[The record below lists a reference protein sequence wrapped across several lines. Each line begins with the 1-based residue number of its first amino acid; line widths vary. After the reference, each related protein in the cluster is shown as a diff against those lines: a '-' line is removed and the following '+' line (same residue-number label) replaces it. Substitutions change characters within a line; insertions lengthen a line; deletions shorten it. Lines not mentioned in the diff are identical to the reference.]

1 LSQWVPVWCSACV
14 GGVVLGSRIAD
25 LAAAMAVVEDDAHGI
40 VLTGPAGIG
49 KTRVARDAMRELVA
63 RDVVVAWVQATAMA
77 RRIPFGAMA
86 PYLPAVDDGS
96 DVLPILVTATRA
108 LRDLA
113 GGRRLVV
120 VVDDAPLL
128 DEGSTLLLAQ
138 SVAAGDVRMIA
149 TQRAGE
155 RLPDPLAR
163 LGLPRRELTALDVQS
178 VAALAESLAGGALA
192 PATTERLGRLSGGN
206 PLYLHELVLA
216 GHEAGAWSDSPEGLT
231 LDDRVGAASRLTELV
246 GSRFDGLAGDAAE
259 AVDLLAVGEPLGL
272 STLEGLTSP
281 AAVEHLDEAGL
292 VQIDVDGRRTQ
303 LRLAHPI
310 YTEVLRRRMSVLR
323 RRRLARRLA
332 DHVRA
337 EGGRRRDD
345 LMRSATWYLDAGG
358 DVPADLAAAAGRHAR
373 IAGDVALAE
382 RLLRASMAIEPT
394 FEAGFLLADTIYRQG
409 RTEEVTAVLDQ
420 VEALELTPHQRF
432 TCTMTRGA
440 DCYWN
445 VGDLEAMERY
455 LTSAA
460 PSHEA
465 EVAAT
470 ALRASLLACSRRFG
484 EAATLARAC
493 LDEPVSRATIDAALA
508 LGFSAKAMG
517 IGEEAIA
524 AIDRTLDVYAAVGE
538 DAAIMTM
545 QVMGS
550 AKTGALVDL
559 GRLDEADRC
568 AEETLD
574 AARVTGEDAALGFAE
589 LCRGWSAVRRGRF
602 RTAGERYAASER
614 YLRALNRPG
623 MQRWPVIGAFHAA
636 VCAGDLAAAEAIREH
651 LVERG
656 EHPAAM
662 LDGVVT
668 RADAAMLLATGEIER
683 GCRLLLDAAA
693 TAAATGDHTT
703 EADCL
708 HDLVRAGR
716 PERAVERLTE
726 LGGWMH
732 GAWVPLYARHARA
745 AMADDPNGL
754 GDVADAF
761 NELGAA
767 ALAADVA
774 LEAADA
780 WARAGERRT
789 SVRWVRR
796 AAELSSAVERTS
808 GPGAVGLAGP
818 DPLTRR
824 EREIA
829 VLAAAG
835 LSSKDIASR
844 LFVSARTV
852 ESHLL
857 RIYTKLGIR
866 TRAELAAVLE
876 AHPVASP

>member
-1 LSQWVPVWCSACV
+1 V
-14 GGVVLGSRIAD
+14 GGVVLGSRAAD
-25 LAAAMAVVEDDAHGI
+25 LAAAIAVVEGDAHGI

-49 KTRVARDAMRELVA
+49 KTRVARDAMRALVA

-96 DVLPILVTATRA
+96 DVLPILVIATRA
-108 LRDLA
+108 LRELA
-113 GGRRLVV
+113 GGRQLVV

-163 LGLPRRELTALDVQS
+163 LALPRRELTALDVES
-178 VAALAESLAGGALA
+178 VAMLAESLAGGPLA
-192 PATTERLGRLSGGN
+192 PATRERLGRLSGGN

-216 GHEAGAWSDSPEGLT
+216 GHEAGAWSAGPDGLV

-259 AVDLLAVGEPLGL
+259 AVALLAVGEPLGL
-272 STLEGLTSP
+272 STLESLTSP
-281 AAVEHLDEAGL
+281 EAVEHLDDAGL
-292 VQIDVDGRRTQ
+292 IEIVVDGRRTQ

-358 DVPADLAAAAGRHAR
+358 DVPADLLAAAGRHAR
-373 IAGDVALAE
+373 LAGDVALAE
-382 RLLRASMAIEPT
+382 RLLRASMAIEPS
-394 FEAGFLLADTIYRQG
+394 FEAGHLLADTIYRQG
-409 RTEEVTAVLDQ
+409 RTEEVRAVLDD
-420 VEALELTPHQRF
+420 VESLDLTPGQRF

-445 VGDLEAMERY
+445 VGDLEGMERY
-455 LTSAA
+455 LTSSA

-484 EAATLARAC
+484 EAAELARAC
-493 LDEPVSRATIDAALA
+493 LEEPVSRSTVDASLA
-508 LGFSAKAMG
+508 LGFSARAMG
-517 IGEEAIA
+517 IGEEAVA
-524 AIDRTLDVYAAVGE
+524 AIDRTLDVYAALGE

-545 QVMGS
+545 QVVGS

-574 AARVTGEDAALGFAE
+574 AARVTGEDAALGFVE
-589 LCRGWSAVRRGRF
+589 LCRGWSALRRGRF
-602 RTAGERYAASER
+602 HTAGERYATSER
-614 YLRALNRPG
+614 HLRALNRPG
-623 MQRWPVIGAFHAA
+623 MQRWSVIGAFHAA
-636 VCAGDLAAAEAIREH
+636 VCAGDVAAAEALREH
-651 LVERG
+651 LAELGV
-656 EHPAAM
+656 HPATM
-662 LDGVVT
+662 FDGVLT
-668 RADAAMLLATGEIER
+668 RADAAMLRATGETER
-683 GCRLLLDAAA
+683 GRRLLADAAV
-693 TAAATGDHTT
+693 AAAECGDHTT
-703 EADCL
+703 EAECL
-708 HDLVRAGR
+708 HDLVLAGR
-716 PERAVERLTE
+716 PEDAVERLTE
-726 LGGWMH
+726 LAGSLH
-732 GAWVPLYARHARA
+732 GAWVPLYARHAA
-745 AMADDPNGL
+745 AATAGDPAAL
-754 GDVADAF
+754 GDVVDAF
-761 NELGAA
+761 DELGAA

-789 SVRWVRR
+789 SARWVRR
-796 AAELSSAVERTS
+796 AAELAASVERS
-808 GPGAVGLAGP
+808 VRPGAAGLTGP

-829 VLAAAG
+829 ELAAAG
-835 LSSKDIASR
+835 LSSKDIAAR

-857 RIYTKLGIR
+857 RVYTKLGIR

-876 AHPVASP
+876 AHPAASR